1 MLDWGRCRLDGEYD
15 TLIFLHIPKTAGTTL
30 RKILERQYRHSGI
43 LEVYDKRVLDH
54 LELEGT
60 EILRQVPLRETGLLA
75 GHIVFGWHRFLP
87 GRAVYLTMLRDPVD
101 RVVSLYYYVRE
112 DPRMPLHF
120 AVRDGSVGL
129 EDYLKRG
136 LDPEASNGQTYWL
149 SGGLSGEEALR
160 WAKRNLD
167 FFPVVGIQERF
178 DESLVLFRRVFGW
191 RSVFYSKRNVVLAR
205 PRTEDL
211 PDRVRRLISERNQLD
226 LELYDYARR
235 RFESSANGEGDGF
248 REEVARFKAL
258 NRTYGKLVSMATA
271 SSPREMVRDFNSEV
285 RSFVRSRC
293 DWRGAA

>member
-30 RKILERQYRHSGI
+30 RKIIERQYRRTGI

-60 EILRQVPLRETGLLA
+60 EILRQVPLREMGLLA

-101 RVVSLYYYVRE
+101 RVVSLYYYIRE
-112 DPRMPLHF
+112 DPRMPLHS
-120 AVRDGSVGL
+120 AVRNGSVGL
-129 EDYLKRG
+129 EEYLRRG

-149 SGGLSGEEALR
+149 SGGLPATTEDTLQ

-178 DESLVLFRRVFGW
+178 DESLVLFKRAFAW
-191 RSVFYSKRNVVLAR
+191 RSVYYSKRNVVLAR
-205 PRTEDL
+205 PRVKDL
-211 PDRVRRLISERNQLD
+211 PDRMVRLISERNQLD
-226 LELYDYARR
+226 LELYDYARK
-235 RFESSANGEGDGF
+235 RFESQVQCEGVGF
-248 REEVARFKAL
+248 QEEVARFKAL
-258 NRTYGKLVSMATA
+258 NRTYGKLVSMAQA

-285 RSFVRSRC
+285 RSFVRSR
-293 DWRGAA
+293 AE